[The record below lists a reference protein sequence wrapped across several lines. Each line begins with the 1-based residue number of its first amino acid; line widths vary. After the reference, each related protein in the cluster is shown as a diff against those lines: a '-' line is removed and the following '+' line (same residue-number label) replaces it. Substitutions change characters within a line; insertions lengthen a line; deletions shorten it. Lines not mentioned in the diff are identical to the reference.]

1 MWKKVTLG
9 AFALLLGLLA
19 NTHMVCRVSINGEAV
34 EGCYSPWAHDRG
46 LLAAVKAADEILEGS
61 TSLPVVKTGCGLS
74 LRPPAGSAAEL
85 SGAVLDSARGIE
97 RLDAVY
103 VNSVPLGQVEDG
115 ERLMAKLRGYLLY
128 TMPTSA
134 VGGTFSEELSVR
146 RVYTRSGS
154 ATNYDDMVLLVSGMA
169 PAVYVDREGNRVMG

>member
-61 TSLPVVKTGCGLS
+61 TSLPVVKTGCGPS

-97 RLDAVY
+97 LMDAVY
-103 VNSVPLGQVEDG
+103 VNSVPLGKVEDG
-115 ERLMAKLRGYLLY
+115 ERLMEKLRGYLLY

-134 VGGTFSEELSVR
+134 VSGTFSEELSVR
-146 RVYTRSGS
+146 RVYTRAG
-154 ATNYDDMVLLVSGMA
+154 AETGYDDMILLVSGMA
-169 PAVYVDREGNRVMG
+169 PAIYTDPEGNRVPG

>member
-19 NTHMVCRVSINGEAV
+19 NTHMVCRVSIGGEAV
-34 EGCYSPWAHDRG
+34 ESCYSPWAHDRG

-61 TSLPVVKTGCGLS
+61 TSLPAVKTGYGLS

-85 SGAVLDSARGIE
+85 SGAVLEAARGIAL
-97 RLDAVY
+97 LDAVY
-103 VNSVPLGQVEDG
+103 VNNVPLGKVEDG
-115 ERLMAKLRGYLLY
+115 DWLMAKLRGYLYY

-134 VGGTFSEELSVR
+134 VSGTFSEELSVR
-146 RVYTRSGS
+146 PVYARAGS
-154 ATNYDDMVLLVSGMA
+154 ATNYDDMVLLVNGMA
-169 PAVYVDREGNRVMG
+169 PAVYTDAEGNRIKG